1 MPKPVPSSVHQPD
14 PYQRASTTL
23 ANRAARS
30 VWALAYWGLVRFSPR
45 PWHAWRALVLRAFG
59 ARLGPRC
66 RVYPGARIWA
76 PWNLVC
82 DDAVTIA
89 DGAIVY
95 NAALVRLGSHAVVS
109 QEAFLCGATH
119 DLDDASFA
127 WRALPITVQAWA
139 WVCARATVGPGV
151 VVGEGAVL
159 GLCSLATT
167 PLQPWT
173 VYGGVPAR
181 ALRARRRNAPTAEP

>member
-1 MPKPVPSSVHQPD
+1 MPSSVHQSD
-14 PYQRASTTL
+14 PYQRVSTTL
-23 ANRAARS
+23 ANRAGRS
-30 VWALAYWGLVRFSPR
+30 LWALAYWGLVRFSPR
-45 PWHAWRALVLRAFG
+45 PWHAWRALVLRVFG

-95 NAALVRLGSHAVVS
+95 NAALVRLGSHAVIS
-109 QEAFLCGATH
+109 QEAYLCGATH
-119 DLDDASFA
+119 DLDEPSFA
-127 WRALPITVQAWA
+127 WRALPITVHAWA
-139 WVCARATVGPGV
+139 GVCARATVGPGV

-159 GLCSLATT
+159 GLCSLATA
-167 PLQPWT
+167 PLQAWT

-181 ALRARRRNAPTAEP
+181 ALRARRRNAPAAAR